1 LYHAP
6 SRPTLDACPVPPTAL
21 RLTSFGGV
29 GIIRSRPALS
39 PASRASVTIPAS
51 KRSRDE
57 SSSLRSRLLSAIVA
71 AIGFL
76 LSALGLAV
84 GASRF
89 ALSFSSFEGAV
100 ALMAAAL
107 FTGAATFCLHRLVVN
122 VAGRSSAAAYRAALI
137 AAALLAAGMFA
148 AQETS
153 GRLLLPLIF
162 VVLGAFGGGLAASW
176 RDAGLWEDNSAP
188 PPEVTRFVLEVHQAR
203 LPSGTRMPFAKR
215 AFDVVAATVG
225 LAVLAPLSIVV
236 CLLLWLEDPGPL
248 FFVKNSVG
256 RGGRN
261 FRQWKLRTMVHG
273 AEAESGPVWSEKTD
287 ERVLRL
293 GTLLRKTALD
303 ELPPLVNIF
312 FGQMS
317 FVGPRPQ
324 RTVLVA
330 EYLRRLPSYA
340 DRHRL
345 APGLAGLAQV
355 AGHYYITP
363 RQKLRFDRL
372 YIEHAGLGFD
382 LKLIL
387 IAFAVVFWLRWRPG
401 WRGRL
406 PRAWLHG
413 RRRQSGGT
421 A

>member
-1 LYHAP
+1 MYHAP

-39 PASRASVTIPAS
+39 LASRASVTIPAS
-51 KRSRDE
+51 KRSKDE
-57 SSSLRSRLLSAIVA
+57 SSSLPSRLLSAIVA
-71 AIGFL
+71 GAGFL

-89 ALSFSSFEGAV
+89 ALSSSRFDRAV
-100 ALMAAAL
+100 ALVAAAL
-107 FTGAATFCLHRLVVN
+107 FAGAAAFCLHRLAVN
-122 VAGRSSAAAYRAALI
+122 VAGRSSAAAYRAAFVM
-137 AAALLAAGMFA
+137 AGLLATGMFA
-148 AQETS
+148 AQATS
-153 GRLLLPLIF
+153 GWLLVPLIF
-162 VVLGAFGGGLAASW
+162 VVLGSFAGGLAASW
-176 RDAGLWEDNSAP
+176 RDDGLWEDNSPP

-203 LPSGTRMPFAKR
+203 LPSGTRMPLAKR
-215 AFDVVAATVG
+215 AFDVAAATAG
-225 LAVLAPLSIVV
+225 LVVLTPLSIAV

-303 ELPPLVNIF
+303 ELPQLVNIL

-330 EYLRRLPSYA
+330 DYLRRLPSYA

-413 RRRQSGGT
+413 RRRASGGT

>member
-1 LYHAP
+1 
-6 SRPTLDACPVPPTAL
+6 
-21 RLTSFGGV
+21 
-29 GIIRSRPALS
+29 
-39 PASRASVTIPAS
+39 
-51 KRSRDE
+51 
-57 SSSLRSRLLSAIVA
+57 
-71 AIGFL
+71 
-76 LSALGLAV
+76 
-84 GASRF
+84 
-89 ALSFSSFEGAV
+89 
-100 ALMAAAL
+100 MAAAF
-107 FTGAATFCLHRLVVN
+107 FTGAAAFCLHRLVVH
-122 VAGRSSAAAYRAALI
+122 VAGRSSAAAYRAAFI
-137 AAALLAAGMFA
+137 TAALLAAGMFA
-148 AQETS
+148 AQAAS
-153 GRLLLPLIF
+153 SRLLLPLIF
-162 VVLGAFGGGLAASW
+162 VVLGAFAGGLAASW
-176 RDAGLWEDNSAP
+176 RDDGLWEDNSPP

-203 LPSGTRMPFAKR
+203 LPSGTRMPLAKR
-215 AFDVVAATVG
+215 AFDVVAATAG
-225 LAVLAPLSIVV
+225 LVVLAPLSILV

-303 ELPPLVNIF
+303 ELPQLVNIF

-382 LKLIL
+382 FKLIL

-413 RRRQSGGT
+413 RRRASGGT

>member
-1 LYHAP
+1 
-6 SRPTLDACPVPPTAL
+6 
-21 RLTSFGGV
+21 
-29 GIIRSRPALS
+29 
-39 PASRASVTIPAS
+39 
-51 KRSRDE
+51 
-57 SSSLRSRLLSAIVA
+57 
-71 AIGFL
+71 
-76 LSALGLAV
+76 
-84 GASRF
+84 
-89 ALSFSSFEGAV
+89 
-100 ALMAAAL
+100 M
-107 FTGAATFCLHRLVVN
+107 
-122 VAGRSSAAAYRAALI
+122 
-137 AAALLAAGMFA
+137 
-148 AQETS
+148 
-153 GRLLLPLIF
+153 PL
-162 VVLGAFGGGLAASW
+162 
-176 RDAGLWEDNSAP
+176 
-188 PPEVTRFVLEVHQAR
+188 
-203 LPSGTRMPFAKR
+203 AKR
-215 AFDVVAATVG
+215 AFDVVAATAG
-225 LAVLAPLSIVV
+225 LVVLAPLSIVV

-256 RGGRN
+256 RSGRN

-303 ELPPLVNIF
+303 ELPQLVNIF

-382 LKLIL
+382 FKLIL

-413 RRRQSGGT
+413 RRRASGGT